1 MGYFKIKAWITVITR
16 AKVKVVEES
25 CTICRI
31 SFMLGT
37 GTAERADLTV
47 GVTLMKQ
54 PTCSFDMKLCLV
66 SACSVW
72 HVKFMLKSFPHTNHH
87 SHLWSVILFACAFL
101 CLHFYLLHF
110 KHLKLFPIY
119 ACAFPLYSMCF
130 VLRDHIISLTLGSLL
145 LICRWKLCFVLV
157 YHSAVFCAAL
167 IHLFSV
173 AYLEPELATEG

>member
-1 MGYFKIKAWITVITR
+1 MHDLQDQLYAGNRDGW
-16 AKVKVVEES
+16 ES
-25 CTICRI
+25 WSHCQGHTH
-31 SFMLGT
+31 
-37 GTAERADLTV
+37 E
-47 GVTLMKQ
+47 VTNMFLWYE
-54 PTCSFDMKLCLV
+54 TLCLV

-72 HVKFMLKSFPHTNHH
+72 YVKLMLKSFPHTNHH
-87 SHLWSVILFACAFL
+87 SHLWSVILFARAFL

-145 LICRWKLCFVLV
+145 LICRWKMCFVLV